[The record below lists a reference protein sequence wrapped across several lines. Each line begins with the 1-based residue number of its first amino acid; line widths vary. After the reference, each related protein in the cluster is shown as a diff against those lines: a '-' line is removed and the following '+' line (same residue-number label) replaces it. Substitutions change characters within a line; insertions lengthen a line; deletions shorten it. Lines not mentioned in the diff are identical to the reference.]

1 MAHIIFYTKA
11 GCRGGIRQKE
21 LLQSFGHTVEE
32 RSLLDEKWSPE
43 TLRPYLAGHTVEEWF
58 NPNAPAVK
66 EGRVV
71 PGVLSPEETLLLL
84 CSDPILIKRPLM
96 NIEGRLVA
104 GFDDNVI
111 KESGLGEVPQGYQTG
126 CQMSDQAGAC
136 SS

>member
-1 MAHIIFYTKA
+1 MAHIIFYTKT

-32 RSLLDEKWSPE
+32 RSLLDEAWTPE
-43 TLRPYLAGHTVEEWF
+43 TLLPYLDGLAVEEWF

-66 EGRVV
+66 EGRVI
-71 PGVLSPEETLLLL
+71 PGALSPEETLLQL
-84 CSDPILIKRPLM
+84 CGDPILIKRPLM

-104 GFDDNVI
+104 GFDADQI
-111 KESGLGEVPQGYQTG
+111 KSSGLGEVPQGYQTG
-126 CQMSDQAGAC
+126 CQMNDQAGAC